1 PDFAPL
7 LGGLGAEWLTPTLA
21 FKPYACGTMTQPYID
36 CAIALAESGFAE
48 DDIVSLTCEVGEG
61 TVHRLWEPLAL
72 KQSPPNGYAGKFSTP
87 YCIAVGFVD
96 RKAGF
101 EQFTD
106 ARAAD
111 PRLRALARKVSYVI

>member
-1 PDFAPL
+1 
-7 LGGLGAEWLTPTLA
+7 
-21 FKPYACGTMTQPYID
+21 ACGTMTQPYVD
-36 CAIALAESGFAE
+36 CAIELARDGISTDEIES
-48 DDIVSLTCEVGEG
+48 IVCEVGTG

-106 ARAAD
+106 ARVAD
-111 PRLRALARKVSYVI
+111 PRLRALARKVSYVIDPQNPYPRNFTGHIRAL